1 MRALIRRLSV
11 LLLIAVAL
19 VRPLPTV
26 AAIDV
31 GHEGPTYVGS
41 APTGEKPESKAW
53 FNDGWWWASLWDTAS
68 SRYEIFKLNTA
79 TQTWSSTDVAL
90 DTRSNSRADTLW
102 SGTKLYV
109 SSHVFSTSPASG
121 FPSYL
126 YRFSYNAAT
135 DTYALD
141 AGFKQ
146 TINNYRSESLV
157 IDKDSTGQLWAT
169 WTFGSRVYINRT
181 TSGDSAWGVP
191 FQLPNASQVAS
202 DDISS
207 LIHYDG
213 NKIGVFWG
221 DQRGSTFR
229 FATHDDA
236 TVSDTTWQ
244 TSVMVF
250 PGTKNADDHMNLK
263 SLATDSTGR
272 VFAIVK
278 TSRTVSSDPIVV
290 LLVRTKT
297 PSVKWT
303 AYTIWRVSDHVTRP
317 IVLLDASH
325 NRIYAFSSTEGGG
338 KVYQKTSS
346 LSAIGFGSGI
356 GAIVMSDVSNN
367 AINNTTSTKQ
377 NLSSAT
383 GLMVL
388 ASNDRTKR
396 YWHLY
401 ASL

>member
-1 MRALIRRLSV
+1 
-11 LLLIAVAL
+11 
-19 VRPLPTV
+19 
-26 AAIDV
+26 
-31 GHEGPTYVGS
+31 
-41 APTGEKPESKAW
+41 
-53 FNDGWWWASLWDTAS
+53 
-68 SRYEIFKLNTA
+68 
-79 TQTWSSTDVAL
+79 
-90 DTRSNSRADTLW
+90 
-102 SGTKLYV
+102 
-109 SSHVFSTSPASG
+109 
-121 FPSYL
+121 
-126 YRFSYNAAT
+126 
-135 DTYALD
+135 
-141 AGFKQ
+141 
-146 TINNYRSESLV
+146 
-157 IDKDSTGQLWAT
+157 
-169 WTFGSRVYINRT
+169 
-181 TSGDSAWGVP
+181 
-191 FQLPNASQVAS
+191 
-202 DDISS
+202 
-207 LIHYDG
+207 
-213 NKIGVFWG
+213 
-221 DQRGSTFR
+221 
-229 FATHDDA
+229 
-236 TVSDTTWQ
+236 
-244 TSVMVF
+244 
-250 PGTKNADDHMNLK
+250 MNLK

-346 LSAIGFGSGI
+346 LSSIGFGSGI
-356 GAIVMSDVSNN
+356 GTIVMSDVSNN